1 MVTTVSIRLALRKLA
16 EITCGMAPTLIR
28 VTARSEATDRRIY
41 TASIPWEYRY
51 EVCSYLKAHLDFE
64 IYLHCGLLIL
74 TEKQA
79 EAVLQLAYDRQ
90 VEQSNAMATELEA
103 RSD

>member
-28 VTARSEATDRRIY
+28 VTARVEAADRRIY

-51 EVCSYLKAHLDFE
+51 EICSYLKAHLDFE
-64 IYLHCGLLIL
+64 IDLHCGLLIL
-74 TEKQA
+74 TEEHA
-79 EAVLQLAYDRQ
+79 GGVLKLANNRQ
-90 VEQSNAMATELEA
+90 VEQSNAMLTDPA
-103 RSD
+103 D

>member
-28 VTARSEATDRRIY
+28 VTARVEAADRRIY

-51 EVCSYLKAHLDFE
+51 EICSYLKAHLDFD
-64 IYLHCGLLIL
+64 IYLHSGVLIL
-74 TEKQA
+74 TEEHAGEVLKLANKQA
-79 EAVLQLAYDRQ
+79 GGAIERDAD
-90 VEQSNAMATELEA
+90 
-103 RSD
+103 